1 VQDNY
6 LSGEEPMFAP
16 IEIPFGCVMMFNVV
30 DLKDGVT
37 VTDVELALGEMCNVV
52 KNTYGD
58 DRGGFIA
65 GQVYKYS
72 GFVSEEGSVG
82 EAPEGTKAAAKIKQ
96 GELAIVTF
104 WKSFEQHEKSHA
116 DSVFK
121 EKFSALANF
130 CDETYELGYEM
141 LWQGIPEDE

>member
-1 VQDNY
+1 
-6 LSGEEPMFAP
+6 
-16 IEIPFGCVMMFNVV
+16 MMFNVV

-37 VTDVELALGEMCNVV
+37 VADVELALGEMCNVV

-65 GQVYKYS
+65 GQVYKYT
-72 GFVSEEGSVG
+72 GFVSKEGSVG
-82 EAPEGTKAAAKIKQ
+82 EVPEDNATAAKIKQ

-104 WKSFEQHEKSHA
+104 WKSFEQHERSHA
-116 DSVFK
+116 DKVFK

-141 LWQGIPEDE
+141 LWQGVPEDE

>member
-1 VQDNY
+1 
-6 LSGEEPMFAP
+6 MFDP
-16 IEIPFGCVMMFNVV
+16 IKIPYGCVMMFNVV

-37 VTDVELALGEMCNVV
+37 VEDVELVLGEMCNVV

-58 DRGGFIA
+58 DKGGFIA

-72 GFVSEEGSVG
+72 GFVSAEGSVG
-82 EAPEGTKAAAKIKQ
+82 DAPDGNEAAAKIKQ

-116 DSVFK
+116 DKIFN
-121 EKFSALANF
+121 EKFQQLVEF
-130 CDETYELGYEM
+130 CDETYELGYQM
-141 LWQGIPEDE
+141 LWQGEPEDDN

>member
-1 VQDNY
+1 
-6 LSGEEPMFAP
+6 MFAP

-37 VTDVELALGEMCNVV
+37 VEDVELVLGEMCNVV

-58 DRGGFIA
+58 DNGGFIA
-65 GQVYKYS
+65 GQVFKYS
-72 GFVSEEGSVG
+72 GFVSAEGTVG
-82 EAPEGTKAAAKIKQ
+82 EAPDDNETAAKIKQ

-116 DSVFK
+116 DKIFN
-121 EKFSALANF
+121 EKFQALVEF
-130 CDETYELGYEM
+130 CDETYELGYQM
-141 LWQGIPEDE
+141 LWQGVPE

>member
-1 VQDNY
+1 MY
-6 LSGEEPMFAP
+6 EP

-30 DLKDGVT
+30 DLKDGVK
-37 VTDVELALGEMCNVV
+37 VEDVELALGEMCNVV

-58 DRGGFIA
+58 DKGGFIA

-72 GFVSEEGSVG
+72 GFVSEEGTVG
-82 EAPEGTKAAAKIKQ
+82 DASEDNETAAKIKQ

-116 DSVFK
+116 DKIFN
-121 EKFSALANF
+121 EKFQALVEF
-130 CDETYELGYEM
+130 CDETYELGYQM
-141 LWQGIPEDE
+141 LWQGVPEDD

>member
-1 VQDNY
+1 
-6 LSGEEPMFAP
+6 MFEP

-37 VTDVELALGEMCNVV
+37 VEDVELVLGEMCNVV

-58 DRGGFIA
+58 DEGGFIA
-65 GQVYKYS
+65 GQVYRYS
-72 GFVSEEGSVG
+72 GFVSAEGTVG
-82 EAPEGTKAAAKIKQ
+82 DAPEGNEAVARIKQ

-116 DSVFK
+116 DSVFN
-121 EKFSALANF
+121 EKFGELVEF
-130 CDETYELGYEM
+130 CDETYELGYQM
-141 LWQGIPEDE
+141 LWQGVPEKD

>member
-1 VQDNY
+1 
-6 LSGEEPMFAP
+6 MFEP

-37 VTDVELALGEMCNVV
+37 VEDVELVLGEMCNVV

-58 DRGGFIA
+58 DKGGFIA

-72 GFVSEEGSVG
+72 GFVSAEGTVG
-82 EAPEGTKAAAKIKQ
+82 DAPEDNEKAAKIKQ

-116 DSVFK
+116 DKIFN
-121 EKFSALANF
+121 EKFSALVEF
-130 CDETYELGYEM
+130 CDETYELGYQM
-141 LWQGIPEDE
+141 LWQGVPE

>member
-1 VQDNY
+1 MY
-6 LSGEEPMFAP
+6 EP

-37 VTDVELALGEMCNVV
+37 VSDVELALGEMCNVV

-58 DRGGFIA
+58 EEGGFIA

-72 GFVSEEGSVG
+72 GFVSAEGSVG
-82 EAPEGTKAAAKIKQ
+82 EAPDGNEAAAKIKQ

-116 DSVFK
+116 DKTFND
-121 EKFSALANF
+121 KFSALVEF

-141 LWQGIPEDE
+141 LWQGVPEK

>member
-1 VQDNY
+1 
-6 LSGEEPMFAP
+6 MFAP

-37 VTDVELALGEMCNVV
+37 VEDVELVLGEMCNVV

-58 DRGGFIA
+58 DNGGFIA
-65 GQVYKYS
+65 GQVFKYS
-72 GFVSEEGSVG
+72 GFVSEEGTVG
-82 EAPEGTKAAAKIKQ
+82 EAPDDNETAAKIKQ

-116 DSVFK
+116 DKIFN
-121 EKFSALANF
+121 EKFQALVEF
-130 CDETYELGYEM
+130 CDETYELGYQM
-141 LWQGIPEDE
+141 LWQGVPE